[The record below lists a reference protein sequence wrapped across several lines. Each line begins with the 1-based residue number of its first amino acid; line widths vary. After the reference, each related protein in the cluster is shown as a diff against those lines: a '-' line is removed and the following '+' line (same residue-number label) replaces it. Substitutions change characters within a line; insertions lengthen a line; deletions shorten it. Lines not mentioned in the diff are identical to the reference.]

1 MDDIIQVSEKSVCP
15 TIRRFGMKMTK
26 ALQSGVEGF
35 DYIYITLYCEII
47 NWICYV

>member
-35 DYIYITLYCEII
+35 DYIYNSVLWKY
-47 NWICYV
+47 